1 MAHDGAYR
9 RIAAR
14 RKGSLLRTV
23 KAVAWSFVGL
33 RRGSDYREDIDKLN
47 PLHIMAVGF
56 VAVLLFVLAL
66 IGLVNWVA

>member
-1 MAHDGAYR
+1 MTGPAEEVTPL
-9 RIAAR
+9 R

-23 KAVAWSFVGL
+23 QAVAWSFVGL
-33 RRGSDYREDIDKLN
+33 RRGSDYREDVAKLN

-66 IGLVNWVA
+66 IGLVNWVV

>member
-1 MAHDGAYR
+1 MTGPKEEDAPL
-9 RIAAR
+9 R

-23 KAVAWSFVGL
+23 QAVAWSFVGL
-33 RRGSDYREDIDKLN
+33 RRGSDYREDIAKLN

-66 IGLVNWVA
+66 IGLVNWVV